1 MKKSSHFFIRV
12 RKLSSAIEEVET
24 EEATEHEV
32 EAQIGGMPKR

>member
-12 RKLSSAIEEVET
+12 RELSSTIETTAT

>member
-12 RKLSSAIEEVET
+12 RKLSSLIEAMET
-24 EEATEHEV
+24 EELTEHEV